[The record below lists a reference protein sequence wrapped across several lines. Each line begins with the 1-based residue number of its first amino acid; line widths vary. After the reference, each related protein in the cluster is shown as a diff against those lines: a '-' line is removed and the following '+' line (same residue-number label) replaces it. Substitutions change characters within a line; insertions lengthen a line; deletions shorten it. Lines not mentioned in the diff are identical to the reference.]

1 MKYRTTRIQL
11 MWPYDVR
18 KMMEILGHPI
28 DTMNS
33 PFAFPRLPPRTNPPH
48 GISSAGMVKDSI
60 VKDVNMM
67 TSKLSGHHTMF
78 QRYAAG
84 LFNMTPNGFMPG
96 HPMHATMQTVDTLTE
111 ENDRLKKENMALRS
125 DLGKEKKK

>member
-1 MKYRTTRIQL
+1 

-18 KMMEILGHPI
+18 KMVETFGHPI
-28 DTMNS
+28 DMMNS
-33 PFAFPRLPPRTNPPH
+33 PFAFPRLPPRANPPQ
-48 GISSAGMVKDSI
+48 GIASAGMVKDSI
-60 VKDVNMM
+60 VKNADMI
-67 TSKLSGHHTMF
+67 TSKLSAHHTMF

-96 HPMHATMQTVDTLTE
+96 HPMHFAMHTVDTLTE
-111 ENDRLKKENMALRS
+111 ENDKLRKENLTLKS